1 MKDIRSSISRCS
13 AQLLGPGDQV
23 KILSQWHVL
32 ISKELVDMDKF
43 RLTLVP
49 FSSERDI
56 DNARIIFTVSPL
68 DQFERF
74 EVL

>member
-1 MKDIRSSISRCS
+1 MKDIRTSVCRCT

-23 KILSQWHVL
+23 KILGNWHVL

-43 RLTLVP
+43 RLTFVP
-49 FSSERDI
+49 FTTVRDI
-56 DNARIIFTVSPL
+56 ENARVILTVNPL
-68 DQFERF
+68 EQFDRF